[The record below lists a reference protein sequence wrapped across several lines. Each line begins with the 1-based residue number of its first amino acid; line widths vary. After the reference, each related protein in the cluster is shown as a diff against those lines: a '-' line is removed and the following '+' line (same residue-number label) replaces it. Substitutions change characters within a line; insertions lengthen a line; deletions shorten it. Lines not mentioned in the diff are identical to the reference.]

1 MNILD
6 ELIAKGV
13 SGEAIAKVAKLIAD
27 AEVIEGQRASARERM
42 RAVRERS
49 RTLPNVQNSSEHD
62 AAFLSKEGKN
72 STKEEIKK
80 ETKKE
85 SRQKAK
91 TALPPDWT
99 PIGSQRD
106 PIEPEEFRDHARA
119 KGYRYSD
126 WHAAYR
132 NYQRS
137 PYNARNKNSTAPP
150 TVSDEQKRAALAA
163 IEEHHRQCQTGGQIN
178 GKRHEAGIRQNTG
191 MGQAR
196 PSDKG
201 QLRSE
206 GGRIHGDDV
215 ESRQITDAISAVAR
229 HLRN

>member
-91 TALPPDWT
+91 TALPPD
-99 PIGSQRD
+99 
-106 PIEPEEFRDHARA
+106 
-119 KGYRYSD
+119 
-126 WHAAYR
+126 
-132 NYQRS
+132 
-137 PYNARNKNSTAPP
+137 
-150 TVSDEQKRAALAA
+150 
-163 IEEHHRQCQTGGQIN
+163 
-178 GKRHEAGIRQNTG
+178 
-191 MGQAR
+191 
-196 PSDKG
+196 
-201 QLRSE
+201 
-206 GGRIHGDDV
+206 
-215 ESRQITDAISAVAR
+215 
-229 HLRN
+229 